1 MLQIVFE
8 LLVIVASISAVGISF
23 CAGAFWI
30 MNRQEK
36 KMSAR
41 VIRPA
46 NITIERNIHITEYNV
61 VNDETLDI
69 DFPETRKIER

>member
-8 LLVIVASISAVGISF
+8 LLVIVASVSAVGISF

-61 VNDETLDI
+61 VNEEALDL
-69 DFPETRKIER
+69 DFPKVEKVR

>member
-1 MLQIVFE
+1 MLQIIFE

-46 NITIERNIHITEYNV
+46 NITIEKHYHIREYTV
-61 VNDETLDI
+61 SDKALDI
-69 DFPETRKIER
+69 DFPEVEKVR

>member
-1 MLQIVFE
+1 MLQIIFE

-61 VNDETLDI
+61 VNEEALDL
-69 DFPETRKIER
+69 DFPKVEKVR

>member
-1 MLQIVFE
+1 MLQIIFE

-61 VNDETLDI
+61 VNDEALDL
-69 DFPETRKIER
+69 DFPKVEKVR

>member
-61 VNDETLDI
+61 VNEEALDL
-69 DFPETRKIER
+69 DFPKVEKVR